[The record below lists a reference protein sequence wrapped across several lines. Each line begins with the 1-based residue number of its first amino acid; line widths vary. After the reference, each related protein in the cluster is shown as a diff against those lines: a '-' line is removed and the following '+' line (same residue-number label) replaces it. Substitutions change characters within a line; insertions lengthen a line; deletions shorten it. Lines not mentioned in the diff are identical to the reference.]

1 VDRTGTGSAGVAG
14 GFGNTDYLS
23 LGRRG
28 TAGSGVEENLN
39 HMEKTASHCG
49 ERSFYA
55 ELLHM
60 SYILSQ
66 KPQYIVKTGYYGLD
80 NTIYCGVYYWREGMR
95 FGKGRREAV
104 PLNTGS
110 SQKAGEDRSEM

>member
-1 VDRTGTGSAGVAG
+1 MSNRLKIKQNKLIEKVVTSSEVVIFFLFTTNFID
-14 GFGNTDYLS
+14 LS
-23 LGRRG
+23 
-28 TAGSGVEENLN
+28 NN
-39 HMEKTASHCG
+39 NNMEKTASHCG

-55 ELLHM
+55 EQLHM

-110 SQKAGEDRSEM
+110 SQKAGEDR